1 MLSVVMYAIITN
13 VSFTMGYFLPDSL
26 PVWYL
31 PKALLVDFLVSY
43 ALALGVNVL
52 FFPVTSRTVFM
63 VFQSTVSSDD

>member
-13 VSFTMGYFLPDSL
+13 VSFTMGYFLADTV

-43 ALALGVNVL
+43 ALALGVNVPIL
-52 FFPVTSRTVFM
+52 PCLLKNSVHGIPIYL
-63 VFQSTVSSDD
+63 QLD